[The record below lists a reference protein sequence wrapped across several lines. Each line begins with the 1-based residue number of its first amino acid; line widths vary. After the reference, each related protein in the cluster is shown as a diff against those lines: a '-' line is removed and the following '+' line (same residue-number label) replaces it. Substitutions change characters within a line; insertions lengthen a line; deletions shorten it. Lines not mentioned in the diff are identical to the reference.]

1 MRTATGTIG
10 VPPGYAR
17 SMGFS
22 PAQGERVIFSD
33 RPSWKA
39 ILSFY
44 LKGIVIA
51 VLVCIL
57 ASLVGLGFLP
67 VSLIAFVIIGVTV
80 LFGFVK
86 RWSTVYTISDRRLN
100 ISRGVFAR
108 EIQEA
113 RLERIQ
119 NISFTQSPL
128 ERILGI
134 GNVDFDTA
142 STGDGNLFV
151 FGGVDNPQEV
161 VDQVDAA
168 LRSFERNPPGP
179 AL

>member
-1 MRTATGTIG
+1 
-10 VPPGYAR
+10 
-17 SMGFS
+17 MGFS

-44 LKGIVIA
+44 LKGIAIA

-57 ASLVGLGFLP
+57 ASLVGLRFLP
-67 VSLIAFVIIGVTV
+67 VSLIAFVIIGGTV

-113 RLERIQ
+113 RLERI
-119 NISFTQSPL
+119 
-128 ERILGI
+128 
-134 GNVDFDTA
+134 
-142 STGDGNLFV
+142 
-151 FGGVDNPQEV
+151 
-161 VDQVDAA
+161 
-168 LRSFERNPPGP
+168 
-179 AL
+179 